1 MFDVHFLV
9 NPSCETGTSP
19 RDRCWAGER
28 AFLVSSLA
36 CPTLYLGWALKI
48 IPVASRYP
56 ATPFFAL
63 KVKLPRLMSHPE
75 DSGGIINRQSAI
87 KQLQKRKE
95 LHREK
100 AKHLSEPKSR
110 TS

>member
-1 MFDVHFLV
+1 MLGRRASLFGELARLPNSITRV
-9 NPSCETGTSP
+9 GTINFIGSQ
-19 RDRCWAGER
+19 
-28 AFLVSSLA
+28 
-36 CPTLYLGWALKI
+36 
-48 IPVASRYP
+48 RYP
-56 ATPFFAL
+56 VILFLTM

-75 DSGGIINRQSAI
+75 DSGGMINRQSAI

-100 AKHLSEPKSR
+100 AKHLSEKSR

>member
-1 MFDVHFLV
+1 MLGRRASLFGELARLPNSLTRVV
-9 NPSCETGTSP
+9 IRNYTGSQQISGY
-19 RDRCWAGER
+19 A
-28 AFLVSSLA
+28 
-36 CPTLYLGWALKI
+36 I
-48 IPVASRYP
+48 
-56 ATPFFAL
+56 FAL

-75 DSGGIINRQSAI
+75 DSGGMINRQSAI

>member
-1 MFDVHFLV
+1 MLGRRASLFGELARLPNSITRVGII
-9 NPSCETGTSP
+9 NYTGSQQISGY
-19 RDRCWAGER
+19 A
-28 AFLVSSLA
+28 
-36 CPTLYLGWALKI
+36 I
-48 IPVASRYP
+48 
-56 ATPFFAL
+56 FAL

-75 DSGGIINRQSAI
+75 DSGGIINLQSAI

-110 TS
+110 NTSSF

>member
-1 MFDVHFLV
+1 MLGRRASLFGELARLP
-9 NPSCETGTSP
+9 NSITRAGTINSV
-19 RDRCWAGER
+19 G
-28 AFLVSSLA
+28 SQ
-36 CPTLYLGWALKI
+36 
-48 IPVASRYP
+48 RYP
-56 ATPFFAL
+56 AIEFLTQKA
-63 KVKLPRLMSHPE
+63 KLPRLMSHPE

-100 AKHLSEPKSR
+100 AKHLSESKSR

>member
-1 MFDVHFLV
+1 
-9 NPSCETGTSP
+9 
-19 RDRCWAGER
+19 
-28 AFLVSSLA
+28 VSSLA
-36 CPTLYLGWALKI
+36 CPTLKIGWALKI

-75 DSGGIINRQSAI
+75 DSGGTITQQSAI
-87 KQLQKRKE
+87 EQLQKRKE

-100 AKHLSEPKSR
+100 AKHLSESKS
-110 TS
+110 TAS

>member
-1 MFDVHFLV
+1 MLGRRASLFGELARLPNSISRVV
-9 NPSCETGTSP
+9 IKNYTGSQQISGY
-19 RDRCWAGER
+19 A
-28 AFLVSSLA
+28 
-36 CPTLYLGWALKI
+36 I
-48 IPVASRYP
+48 
-56 ATPFFAL
+56 FAL

-75 DSGGIINRQSAI
+75 DSGGMINRQSAI

-110 TS
+110 TSKSF

>member
-1 MFDVHFLV
+1 MLGRRASLFGELARLPNSITRAGTIDFIGSQRHPAILFL
-9 NPSCETGTSP
+9 T
-19 RDRCWAGER
+19 
-28 AFLVSSLA
+28 
-36 CPTLYLGWALKI
+36 
-48 IPVASRYP
+48 
-56 ATPFFAL
+56 L
-63 KVKLPRLMSHPE
+63 KVKLPHLMSHPE

-100 AKHLSEPKSR
+100 AKHLSESKSR

>member
-1 MFDVHFLV
+1 MVII
-9 NPSCETGTSP
+9 NYTGSQQISGY
-19 RDRCWAGER
+19 A
-28 AFLVSSLA
+28 
-36 CPTLYLGWALKI
+36 I
-48 IPVASRYP
+48 
-56 ATPFFAL
+56 FAL

-75 DSGGIINRQSAI
+75 DSGGIINQQSAI

>member
-1 MFDVHFLV
+1 MLGRRASLFGELARLPNSITRAGTV
-9 NPSCETGTSP
+9 NFIGNQ
-19 RDRCWAGER
+19 
-28 AFLVSSLA
+28 
-36 CPTLYLGWALKI
+36 
-48 IPVASRYP
+48 RYP
-56 ATPFFAL
+56 VIEFLTM

-75 DSGGIINRQSAI
+75 DSGGTINRQSAI

-100 AKHLSEPKSR
+100 AKHLSESKSR

>member
-1 MFDVHFLV
+1 MLGRRASLF
-9 NPSCETGTSP
+9 
-19 RDRCWAGER
+19 GELAR
-28 AFLVSSLA
+28 LPNSITRVSTINFIDSQ
-36 CPTLYLGWALKI
+36 
-48 IPVASRYP
+48 RYP
-56 ATPFFAL
+56 VIQFLTM

-75 DSGGIINRQSAI
+75 DSGGTINRQSAI

-100 AKHLSEPKSR
+100 AKHLSESKSR

>member
-1 MFDVHFLV
+1 MLGRRASLFGELARLPNSITRV
-9 NPSCETGTSP
+9 GTIDFIGSQ
-19 RDRCWAGER
+19 
-28 AFLVSSLA
+28 
-36 CPTLYLGWALKI
+36 
-48 IPVASRYP
+48 RYP
-56 ATPFFAL
+56 VIQFLTM

-110 TS
+110 AS

>member
-1 MFDVHFLV
+1 VVFI
-9 NPSCETGTSP
+9 NNTGSQQISGY
-19 RDRCWAGER
+19 A
-28 AFLVSSLA
+28 
-36 CPTLYLGWALKI
+36 I
-48 IPVASRYP
+48 
-56 ATPFFAL
+56 FAL

>member
-1 MFDVHFLV
+1 MLGRRASLFGELARLPNSITRAGTINFIDRQRHRVIKFL
-9 NPSCETGTSP
+9 TM
-19 RDRCWAGER
+19 
-28 AFLVSSLA
+28 
-36 CPTLYLGWALKI
+36 
-48 IPVASRYP
+48 
-56 ATPFFAL
+56 

-75 DSGGIINRQSAI
+75 DSGGTINRQSAI

-100 AKHLSEPKSR
+100 AKHLSKSKSR

>member
-1 MFDVHFLV
+1 MLGRRASLFGELARLPNSITRV
-9 NPSCETGTSP
+9 GTIDFIGSQ
-19 RDRCWAGER
+19 
-28 AFLVSSLA
+28 
-36 CPTLYLGWALKI
+36 
-48 IPVASRYP
+48 RYP
-56 ATPFFAL
+56 VIQFLTT

-75 DSGGIINRQSAI
+75 DSGGMINRQSAI

>member
-1 MFDVHFLV
+1 MLGRRASLFGELARLPNSISRVV
-9 NPSCETGTSP
+9 IKNYTGSQQISGY
-19 RDRCWAGER
+19 A
-28 AFLVSSLA
+28 
-36 CPTLYLGWALKI
+36 I
-48 IPVASRYP
+48 
-56 ATPFFAL
+56 FAL

-110 TS
+110 AS

>member
-1 MFDVHFLV
+1 MLGRRASLF
-9 NPSCETGTSP
+9 
-19 RDRCWAGER
+19 GELAR
-28 AFLVSSLA
+28 LPNSLTRVVIINYTVSQQISGYA
-36 CPTLYLGWALKI
+36 I
-48 IPVASRYP
+48 
-56 ATPFFAL
+56 FAL

-75 DSGGIINRQSAI
+75 DSGGIPEDSGGIIHRQSAI

>member
-1 MFDVHFLV
+1 MLGRRASLFGELARLPNSITRVVFI
-9 NPSCETGTSP
+9 NNTGSQQISGY
-19 RDRCWAGER
+19 A
-28 AFLVSSLA
+28 
-36 CPTLYLGWALKI
+36 I
-48 IPVASRYP
+48 
-56 ATPFFAL
+56 FAL

-75 DSGGIINRQSAI
+75 DSDGIINRQSAI

>member
-1 MFDVHFLV
+1 MLGRRASLFGELARLPNSITRVGTV
-9 NPSCETGTSP
+9 NFIGSQ
-19 RDRCWAGER
+19 
-28 AFLVSSLA
+28 
-36 CPTLYLGWALKI
+36 
-48 IPVASRYP
+48 RYP
-56 ATPFFAL
+56 LIQFLTI

-75 DSGGIINRQSAI
+75 DSGGIPEDSGGMINRQSAL

-110 TS
+110 AS

>member
-1 MFDVHFLV
+1 MLGRRASLFGELARLPNSITRV
-9 NPSCETGTSP
+9 GTIDFIGSQ
-19 RDRCWAGER
+19 
-28 AFLVSSLA
+28 
-36 CPTLYLGWALKI
+36 
-48 IPVASRYP
+48 RYP
-56 ATPFFAL
+56 AIQFLTM

-75 DSGGIINRQSAI
+75 DSGGMINRQSAI

>member
-1 MFDVHFLV
+1 MLGRRASLFGELARLPNSISRVV
-9 NPSCETGTSP
+9 IKNYTGSQQISGY
-19 RDRCWAGER
+19 A
-28 AFLVSSLA
+28 
-36 CPTLYLGWALKI
+36 I
-48 IPVASRYP
+48 
-56 ATPFFAL
+56 FAL

-75 DSGGIINRQSAI
+75 DSGGMINRQSAI

>member
-1 MFDVHFLV
+1 MLGRRASLFGELARLPNSITRV
-9 NPSCETGTSP
+9 GTIDFIGSQ
-19 RDRCWAGER
+19 
-28 AFLVSSLA
+28 
-36 CPTLYLGWALKI
+36 
-48 IPVASRYP
+48 RYP
-56 ATPFFAL
+56 AIQLLTM

-75 DSGGIINRQSAI
+75 DSGGIINQQSAI

-100 AKHLSEPKSR
+100 AKHLSESKSR

>member
-1 MFDVHFLV
+1 MLGRRASLFGELARLPNSITRV
-9 NPSCETGTSP
+9 GTINFIGSQ
-19 RDRCWAGER
+19 
-28 AFLVSSLA
+28 
-36 CPTLYLGWALKI
+36 
-48 IPVASRYP
+48 RYP
-56 ATPFFAL
+56 VIQFLTM

-75 DSGGIINRQSAI
+75 DSGGMINRQSAI

-110 TS
+110 AS